1 MEVTYKDK
9 SYTLGK
15 KERNVEGEAPA
26 VRVKMLDNETKVIGL
41 MAPAV
46 QVMVTLNDVSKYNS
60 ALHEVITTTK
70 KKVNA
75 YIITTSSNE
84 NMEKIAEEF
93 SIDKGTISNDFKDF
107 SLKFGINIDDSTT
120 ANSIF
125 VIDKEGIIKYKEI
138 PANLEDDFNLED
150 FSITLNE
157 TVNFKPKGHTH
168 ENWMGV

>member
-46 QVMVTLNDVSKYNS
+46 QVMVTLNDVSKYTL
-60 ALHEVITTTK
+60 ALHEVITNTK

-84 NMEKIAEEF
+84 DMEKIAEEF

-107 SLKFGINIDDSTT
+107 SLKFGVNIDDTMI

-138 PANLEDDFNLED
+138 PADLENDFNLED

>member
-1 MEVTYKDK
+1 MEVTYKNK

-15 KERNVEGEAPA
+15 KDRKIEGEAPA

-41 MAPAV
+41 MAPSV
-46 QVMVTLNDVSKYNS
+46 QVMITLNDVNKYNS
-60 ALHEVITTTK
+60 DMHEVITTTK
-70 KKVNA
+70 RKVNT
-75 YIITTSSNE
+75 YIITTSDTE
-84 NMEKIAEEF
+84 QMEDIAEKF
-93 SIDKGTISNDFKDF
+93 AIDKGFISNDFKDF
-107 SLKFGINIDDSTT
+107 SLKFGVNIDDSMI

-125 VIDKEGIIKYKEI
+125 VIDKEGLIKYKEI
-138 PANLEDDFNLED
+138 PADLEDEFKIED

>member
-1 MEVTYKDK
+1 MEVTYKNK

-15 KERNVEGEAPA
+15 KERNIEGEAPA
-26 VRVKMLDNETKVIGL
+26 VRVKMADNETKVIGL

-46 QVMVTLNDVSKYNS
+46 QVMITLNDVNKYNS
-60 ALHEVITTTK
+60 DLHEVITTTK
-70 KKVNA
+70 RKVNA
-75 YIITTSSNE
+75 YIITTSD
-84 NMEKIAEEF
+84 MEQIEDVVEKFAL
-93 SIDKGTISNDFKDF
+93 DKGFISNDFKDF
-107 SLKFGINIDDSTT
+107 SLKFGVNIDDSMI

-125 VIDKEGIIKYKEI
+125 VIDKEGVIKYKEI
-138 PANLEDDFNLED
+138 PADLEDHFKIED

>member
-75 YIITTSSNE
+75 YIITISSNE
-84 NMEKIAEEF
+84 DMEKIAEEF

-107 SLKFGINIDDSTT
+107 SLKFGINIDDSMI

>member
-1 MEVTYKDK
+1 MEVTYKTK

-15 KERNVEGEAPA
+15 KERNIEGEAPA
-26 VRVKMLDNETKVIGL
+26 VRVKMADNETKVIGL

-46 QVMVTLNDVSKYNS
+46 QVMITLNDVNKYNS
-60 ALHEVITTTK
+60 DLHEVITTTK
-70 KKVNA
+70 RKVNA
-75 YIITTSSNE
+75 YIITTSDAE
-84 NMEKIAEEF
+84 QIEDVVEKFAL
-93 SIDKGTISNDFKDF
+93 DKGFISNDFKDF
-107 SLKFGINIDDSTT
+107 SLKFGVNIDDSMI

-125 VIDKEGIIKYKEI
+125 VIDKEGVIKYKEI
-138 PANLEDDFNLED
+138 PADLEDDFKIED

>member
-46 QVMVTLNDVSKYNS
+46 QVMVTLNDVSKYTL

-75 YIITTSSNE
+75 YIITTSLNE
-84 NMEKIAEEF
+84 DMEKIAEEF

-107 SLKFGINIDDSTT
+107 SLKFGVNIDDTMI

-138 PANLEDDFNLED
+138 PADLENDFNLED
-150 FSITLNE
+150 FSTTLNE